1 MGQLLDHLINPE
13 KLYTRNQ
20 VLQRNGPVPSALGV
34 YAWYFKETPPQVP
47 IDNCTVNDGKYLLY
61 IGISPSK
68 PPRQGKPSSQNL
80 SIRIKNHFR
89 GNAEG
94 STLRLTLGCLLSDS
108 LDIELRRVGSG
119 KRMTFS
125 EGEDKLSDWMNENA
139 FVTWVIHD
147 EPWRLEDYAIKKL
160 SIPLNLRDN
169 EKHPFHRTL
178 SSIRRNK
185 KRIARSKS
193 IKKLE

>member
-1 MGQLLDHLINPE
+1 MEQLLDQLIHPE
-13 KLYTRNQ
+13 KLYTRKQ
-20 VLQRNGPVPSALGV
+20 VLQRNGPVPSAPGV

-47 IDNCTVNDGKYLLY
+47 IDNCIVNEGQYLLY

-80 SIRIKNHFR
+80 SKRIKNHYR

-94 STLRLTLGCLLSDS
+94 STLRLTLGCLFSDS
-108 LDIELRRVGSG
+108 LGIELRRVGSG
-119 KRMTFS
+119 KRMTFA
-125 EGEDKLSDWMNENA
+125 EGEDKISAWMGENA
-139 FVTWVIHD
+139 FVTWVVHD

-160 SIPLNLRDN
+160 SLPLNLRDN

-178 SSIRRNK
+178 SSKRRHQ
-185 KRIARSKS
+185 KRLARAKP
-193 IKKLE
+193 IKK